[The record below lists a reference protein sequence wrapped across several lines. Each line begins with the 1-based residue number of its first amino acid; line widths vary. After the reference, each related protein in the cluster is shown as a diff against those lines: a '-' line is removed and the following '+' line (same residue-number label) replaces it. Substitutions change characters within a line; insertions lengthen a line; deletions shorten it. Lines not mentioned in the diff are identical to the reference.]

1 MKNRDKLFIFGTV
14 IFSIFLAIVVV
25 FTDTPIQK
33 AAKEYVRQGDLTVYE
48 YR

>member
-1 MKNRDKLFIFGTV
+1 MKTRDKTFIFGSV
-14 IFSIFLAIVVV
+14 ILLIVLAIAT
-25 FTDTPIQK
+25 FLYDTPIQK